1 MTPKVSVVIPA
12 YNAQQYLGETLDC
25 LAVQTL
31 REIEVLVVDDGS
43 ADSTPEILREYSE
56 KYPFIRAIR
65 QENAGVAA
73 ARNRGIQEAAGEYLY
88 FLDSDDLIEP
98 DALERLYQTA
108 RQHEAELVICK
119 IQNFS
124 RTGTSWQEHAGL
136 LSQRDTINPYDYDLL
151 WNYLVGNK
159 LYLTRH
165 LRESGVL
172 FPPLRYSEDGAFNM
186 RYAYCCTASAAAQN
200 TFLRYRRRVAS
211 EGFSVSQT
219 ISLPLLRDYMAAN
232 GMIYDAAAEASS
244 CLRRGLTGRPIW
256 TRCCINLAYV
266 LIAQFYRLFW
276 RADEA
281 CITYI
286 AQSLRKLR
294 EQMSAD
300 RFTQL
305 CDFNSDIEVRE
316 LIEDREMMAKHAR
329 VSFFVTAK
337 GSRDQMEAL
346 FESLYMQTMPCFEV
360 FVPQSTADA
369 G

>member
-98 DALERLYQTA
+98 DALEQLYQTA

-172 FPPLRYSEDGAFNM
+172 FPPLR
-186 RYAYCCTASAAAQN
+186 
-200 TFLRYRRRVAS
+200 
-211 EGFSVSQT
+211 
-219 ISLPLLRDYMAAN
+219 
-232 GMIYDAAAEASS
+232 
-244 CLRRGLTGRPIW
+244 
-256 TRCCINLAYV
+256 
-266 LIAQFYRLFW
+266 
-276 RADEA
+276 
-281 CITYI
+281 
-286 AQSLRKLR
+286 
-294 EQMSAD
+294 
-300 RFTQL
+300 
-305 CDFNSDIEVRE
+305 
-316 LIEDREMMAKHAR
+316 
-329 VSFFVTAK
+329 
-337 GSRDQMEAL
+337 
-346 FESLYMQTMPCFEV
+346 
-360 FVPQSTADA
+360 
-369 G
+369 

>member
-98 DALERLYQTA
+98 DALEQLYQTA

-165 LRESGVL
+165 PGERC
-172 FPPLRYSEDGAFNM
+172 AF
-186 RYAYCCTASAAAQN
+186 SAAA
-200 TFLRYRRRVAS
+200 LLGGWRVQYALCLLLHPHQRLPKHFFALS
-211 EGFSVSQT
+211 PPGGVGGFFRQ
-219 ISLPLLRDYMAAN
+219 PD
-232 GMIYDAAAEASS
+232 D
-244 CLRRGLTGRPIW
+244 
-256 TRCCINLAYV
+256 
-266 LIAQFYRLFW
+266 
-276 RADEA
+276 
-281 CITYI
+281 
-286 AQSLRKLR
+286 
-294 EQMSAD
+294 
-300 RFTQL
+300 
-305 CDFNSDIEVRE
+305 
-316 LIEDREMMAKHAR
+316 
-329 VSFFVTAK
+329 
-337 GSRDQMEAL
+337 
-346 FESLYMQTMPCFEV
+346 
-360 FVPQSTADA
+360 
-369 G
+369 